1 MRIRIIAIG
10 HRMPAWVTAGWN
22 DYARRLPKEF
32 GLELIELRPEPRAG
46 GGTVE
51 QILEAEG
58 VRIGRKWA
66 GDWVRVALDERGRR
80 WSTLELAGALRAW
93 RDDGRAVAFAIG
105 SADGLSEP
113 VKRDAN
119 VIVSLSALTLPH
131 GLVRVILAEQLYR
144 SVSVLL
150 GHPYHRD

>member
-1 MRIRIIAIG
+1 
-10 HRMPAWVTAGWN
+10 MPRE
-22 DYARRLPKEF
+22 YA
-32 GLELIELRPEPRAG
+32 LELIELKPEPRSG
-46 GGTVE
+46 GRTTAQV
-51 QILEAEG
+51 LDAEG
-58 VRIGRKWA
+58 ARIAREWA

-80 WSTLELAGALRAW
+80 WTTAEFAGNLRRW
-93 RDDGRAVAFAIG
+93 RDDGGAVAFAIG
-105 SADGLSEP
+105 SADGLSGQ
-113 VKRDAN
+113 VKGNAN